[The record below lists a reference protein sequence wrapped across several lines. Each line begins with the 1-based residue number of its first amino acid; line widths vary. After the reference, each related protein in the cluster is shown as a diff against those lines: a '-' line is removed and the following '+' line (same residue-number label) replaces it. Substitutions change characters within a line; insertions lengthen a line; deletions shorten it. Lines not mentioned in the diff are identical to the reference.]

1 MKKILVG
8 NHAVSWGV
16 MLARAEVIS
25 AYPITPQT
33 TIVEELSVLCADGR
47 LKAKFVPVESEH
59 SAMACCVGA
68 SAAGVRTFTA
78 TSGQGLALMHEMLHW
93 ASGARLP
100 IVMATVNRALGS
112 PWNIWGEQTDS
123 LAQRDTG
130 WLQFYCESNQ
140 EVLDTTLQAFKIAE
154 EVHLPVMLNL
164 DAFFLSHTAE
174 PVEIPEQN
182 AVDRFLPRFQ
192 PEYRLDPSAPHSFG
206 LLTPPEYFME
216 FRYKIQQSMIRSKEV
231 SRRVD
236 EEFGQSFGRR
246 YGLVEAYRCDGAD
259 MILVTSGAIASTT
272 RVLVDNLRAKGR
284 KVGMVKVRLFRP
296 FPKEELYTILR
307 DVEKVA
313 VVDRN
318 VSFGVGGVFAHEL
331 SAAFCGQKARPPI
344 FSYIAGLGG
353 RDVTLQ
359 VLNEVVDQTYKSAQP
374 EPHSVWVG
382 MRNGKS
388 I

>member
-1 MKKILVG
+1 MKKIMVG

-33 TIVEELSVLCADGR
+33 TIVEELSVLCGDGR
-47 LKAKFVPVESEH
+47 LKAKFIPVESEH

-100 IVMATVNRALGS
+100 IVMANVNRALGS

-123 LAQRDTG
+123 LSQRDTG
-130 WLQFYCESNQ
+130 WLQLYCESNQ
-140 EVLDTTLQAFKIAE
+140 EVLDTTIQAFKIAE
-154 EVHLPVMLNL
+154 EIHLPIMLNL

-174 PVEIPEQN
+174 PVEIPEQKG
-182 AVDRFLPRFQ
+182 VDDFLPRYQ
-192 PEYRLDPSAPHSFG
+192 PEFRLDPKKPYSFG
-206 LLTPPEYFME
+206 CLTPPEYFME
-216 FRYKIQQSMIRSKEV
+216 FRYKIQQSMLQGKEV

-236 EEFGQSFGRR
+236 EEFGQSFGRK
-246 YGLVEAYRCDGAD
+246 YGLIEAYRCDGAD
-259 MILVTSGAIASTT
+259 LILVTSGAIASTA
-272 RVLVDNLRAKGR
+272 RVVVDAWRQKGR
-284 KVGMVKVRLFRP
+284 KIGMVKVRLFRP
-296 FPKEELYTILR
+296 FPQEELYAVLR
-307 DVEKVA
+307 DAEKVA

-318 VSFGVGGVFAHEL
+318 ISFGVGGIFAHEL
-331 SAAFCGQKARPPI
+331 SAAFCSQKIRPPI

-353 RDVTLQ
+353 RDVTPQ
-359 VLNEVVDQTYKSAQP
+359 VLNDVVDQTYKHSQP
-374 EPHSVWVG
+374 EKQSVWVG
-382 MRNGKS
+382 MRS
-388 I
+388 